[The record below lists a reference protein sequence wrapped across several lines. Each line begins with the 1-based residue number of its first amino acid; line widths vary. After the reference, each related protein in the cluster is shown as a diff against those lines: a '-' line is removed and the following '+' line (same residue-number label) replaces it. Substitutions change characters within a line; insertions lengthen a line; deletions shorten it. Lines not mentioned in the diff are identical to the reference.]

1 MDSATRTAAGRPV
14 FSVPGAPSRMEW
26 CSTEHMQCVQVVII
40 CNTSP
45 ALRSTH
51 GERGGPPP
59 APYRR
64 CLAAAVEASCQ
75 VTWPSW
81 LRWGGGGRVAP
92 RLGGRRP
99 AAAHPRPPPDG
110 RPDTPPPPDRSFGA
124 SPRVCHAR
132 SPHTIPSLS
141 VPPAVGSRRA
151 PAVPTE
157 IPPPG
162 RGRHT
167 AGRTVRAGRASQ
179 PRRPPRAPPPVQ
191 RRCCCCC
198 GLVLA
203 AWRGG
208 GHGGTAL
215 YVLYG

>member
-132 SPHTIPSLS
+132 SPHTTSPLS
-141 VPPAVGSRRA
+141 STQRGRSSRAGGANRNPAAWTQATHGRPHGTRRA
-151 PAVPTE
+151 RLAAAAPAAR
-157 IPPPG
+157 PPPG
-162 RGRHT
+162 AAPLLLLLW
-167 AGRTVRAGRASQ
+167 AGACCLAR
-179 PRRPPRAPPPVQ
+179 RRP
-191 RRCCCCC
+191 
-198 GLVLA
+198 
-203 AWRGG
+203 RG
-208 GHGGTAL
+208 
-215 YVLYG
+215 Y